1 MQRNNGRIQKK
12 RAILITENEEPLFRY
27 DVNLNGRNFIEY
39 DIFNALSDMDK
50 AGIINMKKVFNM
62 MKVKYGLTIVD
73 KVDAITTE
81 IIGKSDEWK
90 IIPNEV

>member
-1 MQRNNGRIQKK
+1 MQKNNGRIQKK

-39 DIFNALSDMDK
+39 DVFNALSDMDN

-62 MKVKYGLTIVD
+62 MKVRYGLTLTD
-73 KVDAITTE
+73 KVNAIVTE
-81 IIGKSDEWK
+81 TIGKSDEWK
-90 IIPNEV
+90 IVPNEA